1 MDPATGLDGR
11 ADILVKDGKI
21 NTISND
27 IKANN
32 NTQVIDATSKY
43 VIPGLIDC
51 HVHLREPGL
60 EYKET
65 IETGSR
71 AAAKGGFTTL
81 ICEPN
86 TNPPIDSLEMV
97 ESFMEKSLSERRG
110 KHFLQRHVLPKDYWE
125 RNSQILTN
133 WQLINGCGL
142 I

>member
-1 MDPATGLDGR
+1 MKMISNEVLIKGGHVVDPATGLDGR
-11 ADILVKDGKI
+11 ADIFIKDGKI
-21 NTISND
+21 KSISHD
-27 IKANN
+27 IKANTI
-32 NTQVIDATSKY
+32 TQVIDATRKY

-97 ESFMEKSLSERRG
+97 KLFMK
-110 KHFLQRHVLPKDYWE
+110 
-125 RNSQILTN
+125 
-133 WQLINGCGL
+133 
-142 I
+142 